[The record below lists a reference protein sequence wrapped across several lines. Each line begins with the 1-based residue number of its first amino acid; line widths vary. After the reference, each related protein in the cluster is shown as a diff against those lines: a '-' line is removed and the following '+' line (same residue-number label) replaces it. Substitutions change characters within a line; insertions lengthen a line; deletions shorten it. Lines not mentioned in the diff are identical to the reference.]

1 VVEDV
6 QEAKDWAKVLL
17 LEDVL
22 DQEGPMVVKVATLVL
37 ISVTIL
43 SIAKIF
49 LQTLVTKTL
58 RVYMKGLLEQV
69 E

>member
-1 VVEDV
+1 MVEDA
-6 QEAKDWAKVLL
+6 QEARDWAKVLL

>member
-1 VVEDV
+1 MVEDV

-22 DQEGPMVVKVATLVL
+22 DQEGPMVAKVATLVL

-69 E
+69 G